1 MTNALKFTLLKNSIE
16 SLSTNDVTS
25 NLLIDTYYYIITLYW
40 KSKENTVFLK
50 AKLCL
55 KNIKWPTLSN

>member
-25 NLLIDTYYYIITLYW
+25 NLLIDTYYYINHTLLEEQGKYSIF
-40 KSKENTVFLK
+40 KS
-50 AKLCL
+50 
-55 KNIKWPTLSN
+55 